1 MILSN
6 LSDVFR
12 STSFLKY
19 ALALIKVD
27 GVGVVNAR
35 KILFKYNDLSEIF
48 NSKSACA
55 FECEGVSEMIFDR
68 IRKFKDFD
76 LIEKEIAF
84 LKEANVNVLSVLDEA
99 YPYNLKQC
107 HDAPFLLFTKGVVD
121 FNNTKVL
128 SIVGT
133 RNVTS
138 YGSDF
143 VKELIQE
150 LKKYNPIIVSGY
162 AYGVDICAHLAAI
175 DNGLQTI
182 AVLGQSLEVTYPKV
196 HAKYNKRVME
206 NGGFVTE
213 FSINDPLI
221 KENFIRRNRIVA
233 GLSQATIVIESAVKG
248 GSLST
253 AKFANDYNRDVFA
266 LPGRISDLFSMGC
279 NNLIKT
285 NQANL
290 LTSVDDLIYYLNWD
304 QELRNDK
311 SSKVFEIPND
321 LSREEMIVVLFL
333 RENGSEILDVIAFK
347 TEMPV
352 YKLIVILLNL
362 ELRNLV
368 VPLPGKLFELKK

>member
-1 MILSN
+1 
-6 LSDVFR
+6 
-12 STSFLKY
+12 
-19 ALALIKVD
+19 
-27 GVGVVNAR
+27 
-35 KILFKYNDLSEIF
+35 
-48 NSKSACA
+48 
-55 FECEGVSEMIFDR
+55 
-68 IRKFKDFD
+68 
-76 LIEKEIAF
+76 
-84 LKEANVNVLSVLDEA
+84 LSVLDEA

-128 SIVGT
+128 SVVGT

-266 LPGRISDLFSMGC
+266 LPGRISDLFSLGC

-290 LTSVDDLIYYLNWD
+290 LTSVNDLIYYLNWD

-347 TEMPV
+347 TEIPV
-352 YKLIVILLNL
+352 YKLSVILLNL

-368 VPLPGKLFELKK
+368 VPLPGKLFELRKL